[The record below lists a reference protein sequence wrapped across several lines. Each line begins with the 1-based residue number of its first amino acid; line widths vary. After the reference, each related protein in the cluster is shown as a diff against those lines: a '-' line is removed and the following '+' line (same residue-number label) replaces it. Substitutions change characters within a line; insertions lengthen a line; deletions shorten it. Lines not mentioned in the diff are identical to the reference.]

1 MVALATLS
9 QSMPGSSL
17 VGFIIF
23 LHGHFFKF
31 SYFDEFVSKN
41 SGALDIAFYTILII
55 FVLFPMENK
64 SFEFYQVLRIPCKV
78 CVKLKTTW
86 TKSARSCIG

>member
-1 MVALATLS
+1 MVALSTLS
-9 QSMPGSSL
+9 QSEPGSSL

-31 SYFDEFVSKN
+31 SYFDESKN

-55 FVLFPMENK
+55 FVLFSMENK
-64 SFEFYQVLRIPCKV
+64 SFESYQ
-78 CVKLKTTW
+78 
-86 TKSARSCIG
+86 A